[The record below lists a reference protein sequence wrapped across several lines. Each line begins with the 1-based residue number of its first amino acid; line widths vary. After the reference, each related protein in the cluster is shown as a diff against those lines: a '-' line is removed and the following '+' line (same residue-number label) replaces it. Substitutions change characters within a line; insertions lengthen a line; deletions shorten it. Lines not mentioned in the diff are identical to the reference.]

1 MRVLLLGA
9 AALALI
15 ALVAASMQFAMGLGE
30 KRGRAAERERHRR
43 DVHDNVLQVM
53 ESLALPAP
61 ADVFDPAASLD
72 RVRRTARAYALRL
85 RLSLDTNTSTTVDGL
100 VHLLRALAIEM
111 AVEGLRVEVVAT
123 SALELPEETAAAL
136 HDAVRE
142 ALRNTLKHAGTSR
155 AVVCVEESG
164 GGVTVSVRDHGAG
177 FDVGGHRPG
186 FGIER
191 SIMARLAEI
200 GGHARVDSA
209 PGQGTKVVLNAPLKL
224 RFPVG

>member
-1 MRVLLLGA
+1 NECGCTVISERLIKVWGLGPGGSFVRVLLLGA

-15 ALVAASMQFAMGLGE
+15 ALVAASMRFAMGLGE

-123 SALELPEETAAAL
+123 SALELPE
-136 HDAVRE
+136 
-142 ALRNTLKHAGTSR
+142 
-155 AVVCVEESG
+155 
-164 GGVTVSVRDHGAG
+164 
-177 FDVGGHRPG
+177 
-186 FGIER
+186 
-191 SIMARLAEI
+191 
-200 GGHARVDSA
+200 
-209 PGQGTKVVLNAPLKL
+209 
-224 RFPVG
+224 